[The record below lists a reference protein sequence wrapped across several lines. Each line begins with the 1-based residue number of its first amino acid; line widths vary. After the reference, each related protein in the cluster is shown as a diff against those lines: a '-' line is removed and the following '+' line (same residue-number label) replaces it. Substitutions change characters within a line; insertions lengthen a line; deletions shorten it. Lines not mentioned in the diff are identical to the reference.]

1 MLLISYILFMLF
13 VCLVL
18 FVCCCCLVFSRTSA
32 EVVDPDGSKDK
43 IKQEMADLRRN
54 LIFRLFVRV
63 GRARGN

>member
-1 MLLISYILFMLF
+1 MLF

-18 FVCCCCLVFSRTSA
+18 LFVCCCLVFSRTSA

-43 IKQEMADLRRN
+43 SKQEMADLRRN
-54 LIFRLFVRV
+54 LIFRLFDRI